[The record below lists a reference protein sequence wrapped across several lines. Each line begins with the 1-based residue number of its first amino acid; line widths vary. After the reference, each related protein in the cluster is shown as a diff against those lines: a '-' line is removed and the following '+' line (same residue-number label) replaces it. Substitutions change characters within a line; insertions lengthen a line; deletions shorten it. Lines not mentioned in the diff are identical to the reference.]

1 MKELKALLLVYFVG
15 LFLNGLVIYQFF
27 KELIFL
33 VAVDLVK
40 LKDELVFGGMGDF
53 FKFLFSSIV
62 VFSMLW
68 AFYFLMYVLFIF
80 FNKSIT
86 RKKSTIFLLFL
97 FVNFGISVLNF
108 IGIIPIL
115 LRHLCNFLSLS
126 QILNLQEVTLKLIL
140 PGSHLLN
147 LYLCLLSFCL
157 MIDFLFAVLLFLEN
171 KNLIAIFLK
180 FPVRIYYITCLVI
193 FIMFVIPPDPLSHIV
208 VIFNCL
214 LLAEIKLF
222 LLCVDFSFHQACKSR
237 VGP

>member
-1 MKELKALLLVYFVG
+1 MHLINLMKELKALLLVYFVG

-108 IGIIPIL
+108 IGIIPGSAWSIAFSSSI
-115 LRHLCNFLSLS
+115 RRRGRYESWSSYRITS
-126 QILNLQEVTLKLIL
+126 QRYWKTSWK
-140 PGSHLLN
+140 
-147 LYLCLLSFCL
+147 
-157 MIDFLFAVLLFLEN
+157 
-171 KNLIAIFLK
+171 
-180 FPVRIYYITCLVI
+180 
-193 FIMFVIPPDPLSHIV
+193 
-208 VIFNCL
+208 
-214 LLAEIKLF
+214 
-222 LLCVDFSFHQACKSR
+222 
-237 VGP
+237 